1 MSDSASN
8 SASKSVSKSVNGLS
22 SGFTALF
29 FTQVLH
35 EFVHLIASV
44 STGVQVRG
52 FNLFAVDTVITY
64 DALFRTREIIVQAS
78 ASLMNVVIGLVA
90 AILFYHV
97 KKLPP
102 LFRQFL
108 LQLAG
113 FSLLMGFGYF
123 LFDGLFYSV
132 GSYGDWNSVM
142 NMLENPLPL
151 RVFLIAVGSTG
162 VVGSFFWMARA
173 VMIFVSDSG
182 SNMQRK
188 EAAFPVLLMPY
199 LASSP
204 LYILLSLWHPVG
216 FPEGLVVV
224 FFQFVFGFSGFLW
237 AFFLSVHWLE
247 PKKHP
252 KAFQEL
258 PVTIHILWLGLAL
271 LLLLFQIAVLLPTIP
286 IK

>member
-1 MSDSASN
+1 MSDSAGRT
-8 SASKSVSKSVNGLS
+8 VNGLS
-22 SGFTALF
+22 SAFTALF

-35 EFVHLIASV
+35 EFVHLIAAV

-64 DALFRTREIIVQAS
+64 DALSRTREIIVQAS
-78 ASLMNVVIGLVA
+78 ASLMNVAVGVVA

-97 KKLPP
+97 KKLSP

-113 FSLLMGFGYF
+113 FNLLMGFGYF

-142 NMLENPLPL
+142 NMLENPLAL
-151 RVFLIAVGSTG
+151 RLLLIAVGSAG

-173 VMIFVSDSG
+173 VMIFVSDCG
-182 SNMQRK
+182 SIMQRK
-188 EAAFPVLLMPY
+188 QAAFPILLMPY
-199 LASSP
+199 LACSP
-204 LYILLSLWHPVG
+204 LYILLSIWHPVG
-216 FPEGLVVV
+216 FPDGLVVV
-224 FFQFVFGFSGFLW
+224 FFQFIFGFSGFLW
-237 AFFLSVHWLE
+237 AFFLSVYWLE
-247 PKKHP
+247 PKKHL

-258 PVTIHILWLGLAL
+258 PGPMHVLWLGLAL
-271 LLLLFQIAVLLPTIP
+271 LLLLFQIAVLLPTISL
-286 IK
+286 